1 MGERGRGT
9 QRGKARETICSALS
23 LFYPLC
29 FLITLSLHFRF
40 MMGCGHT
47 HKHDAEQPVQLEYI
61 KRDFMINI
69 KLNRIS
75 MTDLASAGND
85 VHLWAGLHRWVLMAG
100 ITQRYQKKKRKNKS
114 EEKRREEKAANRR
127 IKMEGMDDLLL
138 SSWNWDCLSE
148 TLLNSPISVKT

>member
-29 FLITLSLHFRF
+29 FLITISLHRF
-40 MMGCGHT
+40 MMGYGHT
-47 HKHDAEQPVQLEYI
+47 HKHDAEQPLQLDYI
-61 KRDFMINI
+61 KGDFVINI

-75 MTDLASAGND
+75 MAALASAGND

-100 ITQRYQKKKRKNKS
+100 ITQRYQKRKEKNK
-114 EEKRREEKAANRR
+114 
-127 IKMEGMDDLLL
+127 
-138 SSWNWDCLSE
+138 
-148 TLLNSPISVKT
+148 